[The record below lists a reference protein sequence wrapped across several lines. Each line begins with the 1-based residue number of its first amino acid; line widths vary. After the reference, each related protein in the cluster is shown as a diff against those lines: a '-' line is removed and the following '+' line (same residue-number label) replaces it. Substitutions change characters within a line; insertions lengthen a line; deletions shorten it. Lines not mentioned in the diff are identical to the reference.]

1 VNTAPKLNVQP
12 NVNRGTLVSTIPD
25 QRKHPRAAASVSLC
39 VDVLPETVL
48 TVGIL
53 WAGVEVF
60 ASWQIALIATVPAA
74 FAAREIHTS
83 RKARRHYAMATW
95 LTAERRWQIAQA
107 VRPIAAIEDT
117 NSDRLPRVVD
127 GHVVEPRR

>member
-1 VNTAPKLNVQP
+1 M
-12 NVNRGTLVSTIPD
+12 STIPD
-25 QRKHPRAAASVSLC
+25 QGNYPRVAASVSLC

-53 WAGVEVF
+53 WAGIEVF
-60 ASWQIALIATVPAA
+60 GSWQIALISAVPAA

-83 RKARRHYAMATW
+83 RKARRHYAMTTW

-107 VRPIAAIEDT
+107 ARPIAAIEDT
-117 NSDRLPRVVD
+117 SNDRLPRVVD
-127 GHVVEPRR
+127 GHVVDPKR